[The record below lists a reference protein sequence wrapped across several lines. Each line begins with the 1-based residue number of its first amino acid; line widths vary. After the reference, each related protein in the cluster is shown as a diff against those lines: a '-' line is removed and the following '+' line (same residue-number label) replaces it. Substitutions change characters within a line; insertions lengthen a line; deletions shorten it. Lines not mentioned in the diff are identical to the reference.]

1 MANIKDIL
9 TKLSKGYEDKLEAA
23 RKTAENMVKTA
34 EAALAAGR
42 EVQTAKGAP
51 SPKK

>member
-23 RKTAENMVKTA
+23 RKIAENMVKTA
-34 EAALAAGR
+34 EAAKSAGR
-42 EVQTAKGAP
+42 EVQKSKGQPPP
-51 SPKK
+51 SK